1 LQKLTKSNI
10 MSKIKEIDDIAQGVA
25 DMTKEI
31 MYDSIEWQIADQP
44 VNGDEFYE
52 LHSYVMSKA
61 IEILYKQNTKPVDT
75 NAIWLKFGSSEIYT
89 QGELKSFTNKI
100 RNPLDNNIK

>member
-1 LQKLTKSNI
+1 
-10 MSKIKEIDDIAQGVA
+10 MSKMKIIHDIAQGVA

-44 VNGDEFYE
+44 VNGDEYNE

-61 IEILYKQNTKPVDT
+61 IELLYKQNTTPV
-75 NAIWLKFGSSEIYT
+75 G
-89 QGELKSFTNKI
+89 
-100 RNPLDNNIK
+100 

>member
-1 LQKLTKSNI
+1 

-44 VNGDEFYE
+44 VNGDEYNE

-61 IEILYKQNTKPVDT
+61 IEILYKQNMNTVDP
-75 NAIWLKFGSSEIYT
+75 NARWLKFGSSEIYIN
-89 QGELKSFTNKI
+89 L
-100 RNPLDNNIK
+100 

>member
-1 LQKLTKSNI
+1 
-10 MSKIKEIDDIAQGVA
+10 MSKMKEIDDIAQGVA

-44 VNGDEFYE
+44 VNGDEYNE

-61 IEILYKQNTKPVDT
+61 IEILYKQNMNT
-75 NAIWLKFGSSEIYT
+75 IG
-89 QGELKSFTNKI
+89 
-100 RNPLDNNIK
+100 

>member
-1 LQKLTKSNI
+1 
-10 MSKIKEIDDIAQGVA
+10 MSKMKEIDDIAQGVA

-44 VNGDEFYE
+44 VNGDKYNE

-61 IEILYKQNTKPVDT
+61 IEILYKQNTNTV
-75 NAIWLKFGSSEIYT
+75 G
-89 QGELKSFTNKI
+89 
-100 RNPLDNNIK
+100 

>member
-1 LQKLTKSNI
+1 
-10 MSKIKEIDDIAQGVA
+10 MKEIDDIAQGVA

-44 VNGDEFYE
+44 VSGDEYNE

-61 IEILYKQNTKPVDT
+61 IELLYKQNTKQ
-75 NAIWLKFGSSEIYT
+75 AG
-89 QGELKSFTNKI
+89 
-100 RNPLDNNIK
+100 